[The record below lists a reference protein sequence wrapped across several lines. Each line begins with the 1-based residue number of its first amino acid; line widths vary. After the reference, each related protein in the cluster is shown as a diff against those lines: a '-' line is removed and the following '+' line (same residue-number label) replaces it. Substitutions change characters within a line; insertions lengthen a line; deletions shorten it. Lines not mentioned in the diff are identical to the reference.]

1 LEIFNMK
8 KTLVALAAVAAT
20 GGAMA
25 QAVMTGYIAFGYE
38 ADTTSAGAS
47 SSGMGMDDAEINFAI
62 AEDIEGV
69 GKLSASM
76 GFGSGGKGNAAT
88 GNDSSI
94 KLTTASGAAVTMG
107 TTKGA
112 SYLTQGLASAGTA
125 YQWDL
130 SGKLFS
136 SRTIN
141 DAVSVKVPVAD
152 GISVSVA
159 HAEAAVSSYWTGT
172 GAAGNGTEQRYNTV
186 SVDYASGALAANAGY
201 RSYDNTVAA
210 SNSSSNTRN
219 RASVSYDLGAAKIGL
234 GYESTQYMYGNTKT
248 DSLFGVNVPVS
259 GALNVG
265 AQVAQQSTSGNASA
279 ANNYN
284 RNGMLLVANYNLS
297 KQTYLVAN
305 YYSYDAGGT
314 QNATG
319 YGVFLYKG
327 F

>member
-1 LEIFNMK
+1 MMK

-25 QAVMTGYIAFGYE
+25 QAVMTGYIAFGY
-38 ADTTSAGAS
+38 ASATTSANATT
-47 SSGMGMDDAEINFAI
+47 SGMGMDDAEINFAI
-62 AEDIEGV
+62 SETIDGV
-69 GKLSASM
+69 GKLSAGM
-76 GFGSGGKGNAAT
+76 GFTNGGKDNAAV
-88 GNDSSI
+88 GNDAKI
-94 KLTTASGAAVTMG
+94 TLTTASGTAVTMG

-112 SYLTQGLASAGTA
+112 SYLTGGVAAVGTN
-125 YQWDL
+125 YNWDL

-141 DAVSVKVPVAD
+141 DAISVKVPVAD

-159 HAEAAVSSYWTGT
+159 HAEAAVSSYWTGS
-172 GAAGNGTEQRYNTV
+172 GASGNGTEQRYNTV

-201 RSYDNTVAA
+201 RSYDNTTAA
-210 SNSSSNTRN
+210 STSSSNARN
-219 RASVSYDLGAAKIGL
+219 RASVSYDLGAAKIGV

-248 DSLFGVNVPVS
+248 DSLFGVNVPLS

-265 AQVAQQSTSGNASA
+265 AQMAQSSTSGNATA

>member
-1 LEIFNMK
+1 MMK
-8 KTLVALAAVAAT
+8 KTLVALAAVAVT

-25 QAVMTGYIAFGYE
+25 QAVMTGYIAFGYD
-38 ADTTSAGAS
+38 ASTSSSGATA
-47 SSGMGMDDAEINFAI
+47 SGMGMDDAEINFAI
-62 AEDIEGV
+62 AEDIDGV
-69 GKLSASM
+69 GKLTAGM
-76 GFGSGGKGNAAT
+76 GFGSGGNGDTAT
-88 GNDSSI
+88 GNDSTI
-94 KLTTASGAAVTMG
+94 KLTTASGASVTMG

-125 YQWDL
+125 YQWNL

-136 SRTIN
+136 SRTKN
-141 DAVSVKVPVAD
+141 DAISVKLPLAE
-152 GISVSVA
+152 GLSVSVA
-159 HAEAAVSSYWTGT
+159 HSEAAVSSYWTGS

-201 RSYDNTVAA
+201 RSYDNTVA
-210 SNSSSNTRN
+210 SSTSSSNTRN
-219 RASVSYDLGAAKIGL
+219 RASVSYDLGAAKIGV

-248 DSLFGVNVPVS
+248 DSLVGVNVPLS

-265 AQVAQQSTSGNASA
+265 VQMGQQSTSGNDTA

-284 RNGMLLVANYNLS
+284 RNGALLVANYNLS

-305 YYSYDAGGT
+305 YYTYDAGGS

>member
-1 LEIFNMK
+1 MMK
-8 KTLVALAAVAAT
+8 KTLVALAAVAVT

-38 ADTTSAGAS
+38 ADTTSAGAL
-47 SSGMGMDDAEINFAI
+47 SSGLGMDDAEINFAI

-88 GNDSSI
+88 GNDSTI
-94 KLTTASGAAVTMG
+94 KLTTASGAAITMG

-112 SYLTQGLASAGTA
+112 SYLTQGVASAGTA

-141 DAVSVKVPVAD
+141 DAVSVKLPVAE
-152 GISVSVA
+152 GTSISLAHSEGAVA
-159 HAEAAVSSYWTGT
+159 SYWTGS
-172 GAAGNGTEQRYNTV
+172 GAAGYDSAQRYNTV
-186 SVDYASGALAANAGY
+186 SVDYAAGALTVNAGY
-201 RSYDNTVAA
+201 RSYDNTVAN
-210 SNSSSNTRN
+210 STSSSNTRN
-219 RASVSYDLGAAKIGL
+219 RASVSYDLGVAKVGV
-234 GYESTQYMYGNTKT
+234 GYEQTTYMYGNTKT
-248 DSLFGVNVPVS
+248 DSLMGINVPLNS
-259 GALNVG
+259 ALNVG
-265 AQVAQQSTSGNASA
+265 VQYGNQSTSGQATA

-284 RNGMLLVANYNLS
+284 RGGQLLVANYNLS

-305 YYSYDAGGT
+305 YYTYDAGGS